1 MGMKAD
7 SVEPSWQR
15 HSSARRPGA
24 PNTERTRVIEAVA
37 AVTVVVV
44 ETKKTI
50 HARFGWRQQCCWAEA
65 DRLGDDRR

>member
-24 PNTERTRVIEAVA
+24 PDTERTRVIA
-37 AVTVVVV
+37 AVVV
-44 ETKKTI
+44 EMKIETI
-50 HARFGWRQQCCWAEA
+50 RARLGWRRQCCCWAEA
-65 DRLGDDRR
+65 GRLDDDRR